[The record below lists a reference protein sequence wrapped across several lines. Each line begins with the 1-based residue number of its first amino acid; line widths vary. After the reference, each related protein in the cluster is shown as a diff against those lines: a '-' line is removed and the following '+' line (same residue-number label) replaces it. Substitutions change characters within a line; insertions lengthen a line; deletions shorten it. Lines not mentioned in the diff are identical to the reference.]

1 MKHKIIINKPNMCCG
16 KFELSDLATKM
27 LNELLKTD
35 DHNRMSSNGEFNKQF
50 NFKEDKIISK
60 NIPRHN
66 KELIKVIEILGEKA
80 NSIYSNLIV
89 EEIDGDNYLI
99 MIGENCNEYIITPKN
114 IKWNEIK

>member
-1 MKHKIIINKPNMCCG
+1 MCCG

-66 KELIKVIEILGEKA
+66 KELIKVIESLGEKA
-80 NSIYSNLIV
+80 NSIYSNLVI
-89 EEIDGDNYLI
+89 EEIDDDRYLI
-99 MIGENCNEYIITPKN
+99 MIGENCNEYIITPEN
-114 IKWNEIK
+114 IMWNEII